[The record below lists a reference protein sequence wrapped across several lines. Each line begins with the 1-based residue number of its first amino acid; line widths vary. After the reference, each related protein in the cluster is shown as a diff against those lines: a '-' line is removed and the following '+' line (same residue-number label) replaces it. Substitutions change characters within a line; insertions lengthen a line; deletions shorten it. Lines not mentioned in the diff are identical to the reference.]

1 MINVELLHINKSSHI
16 INTQSVRRQA
26 ALKHGEAPPLSANS
40 AGDRRQVSDH
50 KEGGGGEE
58 QWKQI

>member
-1 MINVELLHINKSSHI
+1 MINVKMLHINKSSHI

-26 ALKHGEAPPLSANS
+26 APKHGGAPPLSANS

-58 QWKQI
+58 Q